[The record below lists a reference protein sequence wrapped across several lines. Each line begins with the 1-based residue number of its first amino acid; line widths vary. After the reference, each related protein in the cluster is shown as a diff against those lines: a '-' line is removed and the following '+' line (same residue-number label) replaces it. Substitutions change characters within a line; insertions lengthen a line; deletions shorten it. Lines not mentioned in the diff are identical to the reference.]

1 MIERILFVV
10 VWIFFSTPFLRAA
23 SPEVDVKLIRVEL
36 QASLD
41 GYKTTQIDLDRN
53 NDGKTDHI
61 LLLDEK
67 GQKLFEELDYN
78 FDLQMDDFCLYEKGV
93 LVKELIDTNFDG
105 KIDMWVYIQNGV
117 YIERYERDTDFNGI
131 IDKVKQF
138 GQKK

>member
-10 VWIFFSTPFLRAA
+10 GWIFFSTPFLRGV

>member
-1 MIERILFVV
+1 MIARILFVV
-10 VWIFFSTPFLRAA
+10 GWIFFSTPFLRGV

-117 YIERYERDTDFNGI
+117 YIERYERDTDFDGI